1 MVNVN
6 KNKLLAAEIRLH
18 KLKNNGRNEDS
29 PGVIRKIE
37 REIRQIKKDQGEGIN
52 LSFLLLEEL
61 WGNLS
66 MIIYADGVGVMK

>member
-37 REIRQIKKDQGEGIN
+37 REIRQMKKD
-52 LSFLLLEEL
+52 
-61 WGNLS
+61 
-66 MIIYADGVGVMK
+66 